1 VEREEDILLAN
12 LYVFNCFWKEF
23 IGKLTIKFVASNTAA
38 NFNASLCEVIG
49 YSYGRIIVVKKMR
62 QYNIKKKFQFPFY
75 PTDKK
80 DWSSNLWSIFMFQ
93 EWHEQ
98 NKK

>member
-1 VEREEDILLAN
+1 MV
-12 LYVFNCFWKEF
+12 V
-23 IGKLTIKFVASNTAA
+23 
-38 NFNASLCEVIG
+38 
-49 YSYGRIIVVKKMR
+49 GRIIVVKKMR